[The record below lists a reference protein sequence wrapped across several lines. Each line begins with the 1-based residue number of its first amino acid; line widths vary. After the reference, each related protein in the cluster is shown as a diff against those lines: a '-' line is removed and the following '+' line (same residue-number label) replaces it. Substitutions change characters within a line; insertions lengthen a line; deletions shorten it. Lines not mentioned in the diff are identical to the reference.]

1 MAAPMQDNNADLN
14 NNGIPD
20 KFEYTEQVDLQN
32 FQHQGNAFDDAY
44 TSEEQIA
51 KNIPDYKSYQWFR
64 EPNEGYFYSYGQKLE
79 NKIESGAITPEM
91 LPEGSDIQKEA
102 EQLYDNNP
110 HNDEVNNEAIQNWFS
125 VKDREAEGIKMPSGE
140 DNNFAYDYDDEEAIK
155 QYIPNYKDYKWYQ
168 QPTTGKFYSL
178 GEKLENAIETNN
190 AEDVENIIE
199 SNPEALQEVVDAD
212 NGISQNDVEPLA
224 KEVNQLSDNNHYN
237 NEINNEAV
245 NDTIKEINN
254 DSFFDNFLEEQ
265 KSKIDEK
272 PKVDNS
278 LIEEQRAAL
287 EFEENKK
294 HAYDDDHNIVDFYDL
309 VSEITSNGTPWE
321 DSKVDS
327 IYKYYNKRM
336 SKFGPGKQRKELY
349 DKMIRSM
356 MNEIQKHPEEYAEA
370 IDNFEGSIGLSAY
383 LGKAINYDT
392 DSNWHTRQNLV
403 DENELFDFSHNLFDM
418 EKLKREGFT
427 TNEAFEISNDPL
439 AYIAT
444 NNKGSEKLRAI
455 WDEEAAKAGMPSYSD
470 LVKEFSNQKDDAATF
485 RNFAKGQ
492 ISRDELINGLKEKG
506 NYKAALVATK
516 LSDKDLQNDNLVKY
530 VMRSFRSRKSDEQNE
545 KLIDNAVKEYKK
557 GRTKELFDELGI
569 DEKEYKEFVKEKE
582 RIGFELGDSYTKD
595 FEMVDNPNDLPA
607 ISSGNQLANIENN
620 NSKDVIEVDYT
631 VISDVADNADKEEL
645 EEIKKEK
652 DPKKKMHKLHNIS
665 KKFQDEPSFSKKQP
679 TEKTSS
685 RSNNSFAKGSSGG
698 GITPGS
704 VKAAPSTSSRS
715 NNSFAKGSS
724 GGGITPGSVK
734 AAPKIGDT
742 ILKSPIISGSAK
754 FPNVDTDRVNKF
766 EGKSSS
772 NAQKAVNEA
781 GADIKQSNSKK
792 DIKTGKV
799 ALPSGDSNG
808 SSGGSG
814 KLSLKDDINVS
825 SIKERIILLSK
836 SWESDEEGNRT
847 SKNKYLPFKFIV
859 KDDFVGVSQVGSG
872 IKRQSIES
880 FIKKNPGAIKML
892 QKMLF

>member
-1 MAAPMQDNNADLN
+1 MNDILNSSDLN

-20 KFEYTEQVDLQN
+20 WAES
-32 FQHQGNAFDDAY
+32 FDR
-44 TSEEQIA
+44 
-51 KNIPDYKSYQWFR
+51 KSANR
-64 EPNEGYFYSYGQKLE
+64 P
-79 NKIESGAITPEM
+79 
-91 LPEGSDIQKEA
+91 LPE
-102 EQLYDNNP
+102 
-110 HNDEVNNEAIQNWFS
+110 
-125 VKDREAEGIKMPSGE
+125 GE
-140 DNNFAYDYDDEEAIK
+140 DNNFAYEYESEDAIK
-155 QYIPNYKDYKWYQ
+155 QYIPNFREYKWYQ
-168 QPTTGKFYSL
+168 QPDTKMFYSY

-212 NGISQNDVEPLA
+212 NGISQSDVEPLA
-224 KEVNQLSDNNHYN
+224 KEVEQIYDNNQHN
-237 NEINNEAV
+237 DEINNEAV
-245 NDTIKEINN
+245 NDTIKDVNN

-287 EFEENKK
+287 ELEENQKN
-294 HAYDDDHNIVDFYDL
+294 AIDDGNNIVDFYDL
-309 VSEITSNGTPWE
+309 VSEITLNDLPITWK
-321 DSKVDS
+321 DTKVDS
-327 IYKYYNKRM
+327 LYKYYNRRM
-336 SKFGPGKQRKELY
+336 SKLGEGEQKRELY

-356 MNEIQKHPEEYAEA
+356 MNEIQKHPEEYAEE
-370 IDNFEGSIGLSAY
+370 IDNFEGSIGLSGY
-383 LGKAINYDT
+383 LGEAINYNT
-392 DSNWHTRQNLV
+392 ESNWHKRQDLV
-403 DENELFDFSHNLFDM
+403 DENQLFDFSHNLFDV

-427 TNEAFEISNDPL
+427 ANQAFEISNDPL

-516 LSDKDLQNDNLVKY
+516 LSDKDLQNSNLIKY
-530 VMRSFRSRKSDEQNE
+530 VMGNFRSRKSDEQNE
-545 KLIDNAVKEYKK
+545 KLIDDAVKEYKK

-607 ISSGNQLANIENN
+607 LSSGNQLANIDED
-620 NSKDVIEVDYT
+620 SKDLIEVDYT
-631 VISDVADNADKEEL
+631 ILSDVADNADKEEL

-665 KKFQDEPSFSKKQP
+665 KKLNIDEPSFSKKQP
-679 TEKTSS
+679 VEKASS
-685 RSNNSFAKGSSGG
+685 NS
-698 GITPGS
+698 
-704 VKAAPSTSSRS
+704 STSSRS
-715 NNSFAKGSS
+715 NNSFAKGGS
-724 GGGITPGSVK
+724 GGSITPGSVK
-734 AAPKIGDT
+734 AAPKIGET
-742 ILKSPIISGSAK
+742 ILKSPIIGSAK
-754 FPNVDTDRVNKF
+754 FSPNVDTDRVNKF

-772 NAQKAVNEA
+772 NAQKDGNEVDA
-781 GADIKQSNSKK
+781 GIKQSNSKK
-792 DIKTGKV
+792 DIKAGKV

-859 KDDFVGVSQVGSG
+859 KDDFVGVSQIGSG

-880 FIKKNPGAIKML
+880 FIKKNPSAVKML

>member
-1 MAAPMQDNNADLN
+1 MDELMQENNNTDLN

-20 KFEYTEQVDLQN
+20 KFEYQDAVDLSN
-32 FQHQGNAFDDAY
+32 FQPQGNAFDDAY

-51 KNIPDYKSYQWFR
+51 KSIPDYKSYQWFR

-79 NKIESGAITPEM
+79 NKIESGSITPEM
-91 LPEGSDIQKEA
+91 LPEGSEIQKEA

-110 HNDEVNNEAIQNWFS
+110 NNDEV
-125 VKDREAEGIKMPSGE
+125 R
-140 DNNFAYDYDDEEAIK
+140 
-155 QYIPNYKDYKWYQ
+155 
-168 QPTTGKFYSL
+168 
-178 GEKLENAIETNN
+178 
-190 AEDVENIIE
+190 
-199 SNPEALQEVVDAD
+199 
-212 NGISQNDVEPLA
+212 
-224 KEVNQLSDNNHYN
+224 
-237 NEINNEAV
+237 NEAV

-287 EFEENKK
+287 ELEENQKN
-294 HAYDDDHNIVDFYDL
+294 AIDDGNNIVDFYDL
-309 VSEITSNGTPWE
+309 VSEITLNDLPITWK
-321 DSKVDS
+321 DTKVDS
-327 IYKYYNKRM
+327 LYKYYNKRM
-336 SKFGPGKQRKELY
+336 SKLGEGEQKRELY
-349 DKMIRSM
+349 DKMVRSI
-356 MNEIQKHPEEYAEA
+356 MNEIQKHPEEYAEE
-370 IDNFEGSIGLSAY
+370 IDNFEGSIGLSGY
-383 LGKAINYDT
+383 LGKAINYNT
-392 DSNWHTRQNLV
+392 DSNWHTRQDLV
-403 DENELFDFSHNLFDM
+403 DENELFDFSHNLFDI

-427 TNEAFEISNDPL
+427 SNQAFEISNDPL

-470 LVKEFSNQKDDAATF
+470 LVKEFSNQKDDSATF

-545 KLIDNAVKEYKK
+545 KLIDDAIKEYKK

-595 FEMVDNPNDLPA
+595 FELVDNPNDLPA
-607 ISSGNQLANIENN
+607 ISSGNQLANIDEDG
-620 NSKDVIEVDYT
+620 KDIIEVDYT

-665 KKFQDEPSFSKKQP
+665 KKFEDEPSFSKKQP

-685 RSNNSFAKGSSGG
+685 APSTSSRSDNSFAKGSSG
-698 GITPGS
+698 
-704 VKAAPSTSSRS
+704 R
-715 NNSFAKGSS
+715 
-724 GGGITPGSVK
+724 GITPGSVK

-742 ILKSPIISGSAK
+742 ILKSPIIGGSAK
-754 FPNVDTDRVNKF
+754 FSANVDTDRVNKF

-772 NAQKAVNEA
+772 NTQKDGNEA
-781 GADIKQSNSKK
+781 GADIKQSNYKK
-792 DIKTGKV
+792 DIKAGKV

>member
-1 MAAPMQDNNADLN
+1 MEELMQDSNVDLN
-14 NNGIPD
+14 NNGVPD
-20 KFEYTEQVDLQN
+20 KFEYQDAADVSG
-32 FQHQGNAFDDAY
+32 FQPQGNAFDDAY

-51 KNIPDYKSYQWFR
+51 KRIPDYKSYQWFR

-91 LPEGSDIQKEA
+91 LPEGSGIQKEA

-110 HNDEVNNEAIQNWFS
+110 NNDEVSNEAIQNWFS

-178 GEKLENAIETNN
+178 GEKLENAIESNN
-190 AEDVENIIE
+190 AGDVENIIE

-212 NGISQNDVEPLA
+212 NGISQSDVEPLV
-224 KEVNQLSDNNHYN
+224 KEVDQLSDSNPYN
-237 NEINNEAV
+237 NEINNEVV

-265 KSKIDEK
+265 KAKIDEK

-278 LIEEQRAAL
+278 LIEEQRASL
-287 EFEENKK
+287 ELEENQKN
-294 HAYDDDHNIVDFYDL
+294 AIDDGNNIVDFYDL
-309 VSEITSNGTPWE
+309 VSEITLNDLPITWK
-321 DSKVDS
+321 DTKVDS
-327 IYKYYNKRM
+327 LYKYYNKRM
-336 SKFGPGKQRKELY
+336 SKLGEGEQKRELY

-356 MNEIQKHPEEYAEA
+356 MNEIQKHPEEYAEE
-370 IDNFEGSIGLSAY
+370 IDNFEGSIGLSTY

-403 DENELFDFSHNLFDM
+403 DENELFDFSHNLFDI

-427 TNEAFEISNDPL
+427 ANQAFEISNDPL

-506 NYKAALVATK
+506 NYKAALVASK
-516 LSDKDLQNDNLVKY
+516 LSDKDLQNSNLIKY
-530 VMRSFRSRKSDEQNE
+530 VMGNFRSRKSDEQNE
-545 KLIDNAVKEYKK
+545 KLIDDAVKEYKK

-595 FEMVDNPNDLPA
+595 FEMVDNPNYLPA
-607 ISSGNQLANIENN
+607 ISSGNQLANIDEEN
-620 NSKDVIEVDYT
+620 KDIIEVEYT
-631 VISDVADNADKEEL
+631 IEDAITDVADNADKEEL

-652 DPKKKMHKLHNIS
+652 DHKKKMHKLHNIS
-665 KKFQDEPSFSKKQP
+665 KKFNFDEPSFSKKQP

-685 RSNNSFAKGSSGG
+685 
-698 GITPGS
+698 
-704 VKAAPSTSSRS
+704 APSTSSRS
-715 NNSFAKGSS
+715 NNSFAKGGS
-724 GGGITPGSVK
+724 GGSITPGSVK

-742 ILKSPIISGSAK
+742 ILKSPIIGGSIK
-754 FPNVDTDRVNKF
+754 LPNVDTDRINKF

-772 NAQKAVNEA
+772 NTQKDGNEV

-792 DIKTGKV
+792 DIKAGK
-799 ALPSGDSNG
+799 ATLPSGDSNG
-808 SSGGSG
+808 RSGGSG
-814 KLSLKDDINVS
+814 KLSLKDDINIS
-825 SIKERIILLSK
+825 SIKERILLLSK

-880 FIKKNPGAIKML
+880 FIKKNPGAVKML

>member
-1 MAAPMQDNNADLN
+1 MEELMQENNNIDLN
-14 NNGIPD
+14 NNGVPD
-20 KFEYTEQVDLQN
+20 KFGYQDAVDLSN
-32 FQHQGNAFDDAY
+32 FQPQGNAFDNAY

-79 NKIESGAITPEM
+79 NKIESGEITPEM
-91 LPEGSDIQKEA
+91 LPEGSEIQKEA

-110 HNDEVNNEAIQNWFS
+110 NNDEVNNEAIQNWFS

-190 AEDVENIIE
+190 AGDVENIIE

-212 NGISQNDVEPLA
+212 NGISQSDVEPLA
-224 KEVNQLSDNNHYN
+224 KEVEQIYDNNPYN
-237 NEINNEAV
+237 NEINNEVV
-245 NDTIKEINN
+245 NDTIKDINN
-254 DSFFDNFLEEQ
+254 DTFFDNFLEEQ
-265 KSKIDEK
+265 KAKIDEK

-287 EFEENKK
+287 DLEENQKN
-294 HAYDDDHNIVDFYDL
+294 AIDDGNNIVDFYDL
-309 VSEITSNGTPWE
+309 VSEITLNDLPITWK
-321 DSKVDS
+321 DTKVDNL
-327 IYKYYNKRM
+327 YKYYNRRM
-336 SKFGPGKQRKELY
+336 SKLGVGEQKRELY

-356 MNEIQKHPEEYAEA
+356 MNEIQKHPEEYAEE
-370 IDNFEGSIGLSAY
+370 IDNFEGSIGLSGY

-392 DSNWHTRQNLV
+392 DSNWHKRQDLV
-403 DENELFDFSHNLFDM
+403 DENQLFDFSHNLFDI

-427 TNEAFEISNDPL
+427 ANQAFEISNDPL

-444 NNKGSEKLRAI
+444 NNKGGEKLRAI

-506 NYKAALVATK
+506 NYKAALVASK
-516 LSDKDLQNDNLVKY
+516 LSDKDLQNSNLIKY
-530 VMRSFRSRKSDEQNE
+530 VMGNFRSRKSDEQNE
-545 KLIDNAVKEYKK
+545 KLIDDAVKEYKK

-607 ISSGNQLANIENN
+607 LSSGNQLANIDED
-620 NSKDVIEVDYT
+620 SKDLIEVDYT
-631 VISDVADNADKEEL
+631 ILSDVADNADKEEL

-665 KKFQDEPSFSKKQP
+665 KKLNIDEPTFSKKQP
-679 TEKTSS
+679 VEKESSTS
-685 RSNNSFAKGSSGG
+685 
-698 GITPGS
+698 
-704 VKAAPSTSSRS
+704 STSSRS

-724 GGGITPGSVK
+724 GGSITPGSVK

-742 ILKSPIISGSAK
+742 ILKSPIIGSAK
-754 FPNVDTDRVNKF
+754 FSPNVDTDKVNKF

-772 NAQKAVNEA
+772 NTQKDGNEVDA
-781 GADIKQSNSKK
+781 GIKQSNTKK
-792 DIKTGKV
+792 DIKAGK
-799 ALPSGDSNG
+799 ATLPSGDSNG
-808 SSGGSG
+808 TSGGSG

-859 KDDFVGVSQVGSG
+859 KDDFVGVSQIGSG
-872 IKRQSIES
+872 VKRQSIES

>member
-1 MAAPMQDNNADLN
+1 MENENFTNNEDLN

-20 KFEYTEQVDLQN
+20 WAES
-32 FQHQGNAFDDAY
+32 FDR
-44 TSEEQIA
+44 
-51 KNIPDYKSYQWFR
+51 KSANR
-64 EPNEGYFYSYGQKLE
+64 P
-79 NKIESGAITPEM
+79 
-91 LPEGSDIQKEA
+91 LPE
-102 EQLYDNNP
+102 
-110 HNDEVNNEAIQNWFS
+110 
-125 VKDREAEGIKMPSGE
+125 GE
-140 DNNFAYDYDDEEAIK
+140 DNNFAYEYESEDAIK
-155 QYIPNYKDYKWYQ
+155 QYIPNFREYKWYQ
-168 QPTTGKFYSL
+168 QPDTKMFYSY

-190 AEDVENIIE
+190 AEDVENIVE

-212 NGISQNDVEPLA
+212 NGISQSDVEPLA
-224 KEVNQLSDNNHYN
+224 KEAEQLYDNNPYN
-237 NEINNEAV
+237 NEINNEDV

-287 EFEENKK
+287 ELEENQKN
-294 HAYDDDHNIVDFYDL
+294 AIDDGNNIVDFYDL
-309 VSEITSNGTPWE
+309 VSEITLNDLPITWK
-321 DSKVDS
+321 DTKVDS
-327 IYKYYNKRM
+327 LYKYYNKRM
-336 SKFGPGKQRKELY
+336 SKLGEGEQKRELY

-356 MNEIQKHPEEYAEA
+356 MNEIQKHPEEYAEE
-370 IDNFEGSIGLSAY
+370 IDNFEGSIGLSTY

-403 DENELFDFSHNLFDM
+403 DENELFDFSHNLFDI

-427 TNEAFEISNDPL
+427 ANQAFEISNDPL

-506 NYKAALVATK
+506 NYKAALVASK
-516 LSDKDLQNDNLVKY
+516 LSDKDLQNSNLIKY
-530 VMRSFRSRKSDEQNE
+530 VMGNFRSRKSDEQNE
-545 KLIDNAVKEYKK
+545 KLIDDAVKEYKK

-569 DEKEYKEFVKEKE
+569 DENEYKEFVKEKE

-665 KKFQDEPSFSKKQP
+665 KKFEDEPSFSKKQP

-685 RSNNSFAKGSSGG
+685 
-698 GITPGS
+698 
-704 VKAAPSTSSRS
+704 APSTSSRS

-754 FPNVDTDRVNKF
+754 FSANVDTDRVNKF

-772 NAQKAVNEA
+772 NTQKAVNEV

-792 DIKTGKV
+792 DIKAGKV

>member
-1 MAAPMQDNNADLN
+1 MEELMQDNNADLN
-14 NNGIPD
+14 NNGVPD
-20 KFEYTEQVDLQN
+20 KFEYKDAVDLSN
-32 FQHQGNAFDDAY
+32 FQPQGNAFDDAY

-51 KNIPDYKSYQWFR
+51 KSIPDYKSYQWFR

-110 HNDEVNNEAIQNWFS
+110 YNDEVNNEAIQNWFS

-178 GEKLENAIETNN
+178 GEKLENAIESNN
-190 AEDVENIIE
+190 AEDVENIVE
-199 SNPEALQEVVDAD
+199 SNPEALQEVVDAN
-212 NGISQNDVEPLA
+212 NGISQSDVEPLA
-224 KEVNQLSDNNHYN
+224 KEAEQLYDNNPYN
-237 NEINNEAV
+237 DEINNEVV
-245 NDTIKEINN
+245 NDTIEDVNN

-265 KSKIDEK
+265 KAKIDEK

-278 LIEEQRAAL
+278 LIEELRADL
-287 EFEENKK
+287 EFEDSQKNAIE
-294 HAYDDDHNIVDFYDL
+294 DDEKIFDFYDL
-309 VSEITSNGTPWE
+309 VAEITTNDLPMTWVGT
-321 DSKVDS
+321 KVDS
-327 IYKYYNKRM
+327 LYKYYNKRM
-336 SKFGPGKQRKELY
+336 SKFGPGKPRSELY
-349 DKMIRSM
+349 DKMVRSM
-356 MNEIQKHPEEYAEA
+356 MKEIQKHPDIYAEGL
-370 IDNFEGSIGLSAY
+370 DEFENSFRLSKY
-383 LGKAINYDT
+383 LGKPINYGT
-392 DSNWHTRQNLV
+392 ESNWHTRQNLV
-403 DENELFDFSHNLFDM
+403 DENKLFDFSHNLFDI

-427 TNEAFEISNDPL
+427 ANQVFEISNDPL

-506 NYKAALVATK
+506 NYKAALVASK
-516 LSDKDLQNDNLVKY
+516 LSDKDLQNSNLIKY
-530 VMRSFRSRKSDEQNE
+530 VMGNFRSRKSDEQNE
-545 KLIDNAVKEYKK
+545 KLIDDAVKEYKK

-607 ISSGNQLANIENN
+607 ISSGNQLANIDNN
-620 NSKDVIEVDYT
+620 NKDVIEVDYT

-685 RSNNSFAKGSSGG
+685 
-698 GITPGS
+698 
-704 VKAAPSTSSRS
+704 APSTSSRS

-754 FPNVDTDRVNKF
+754 LPNVDTDRVNKF

-772 NAQKAVNEA
+772 NAQKDGNEVD
-781 GADIKQSNSKK
+781 ADIKQNNAKK

-814 KLSLKDDINVS
+814 KLSLKDDINVY
-825 SIKERIILLSK
+825 SIKERILLLSK
-836 SWESDEEGNRT
+836 SWEYDEEGNRS

-880 FIKKNPGAIKML
+880 FIKKNPGAVKML

>member
-1 MAAPMQDNNADLN
+1 MDELMQENNADLN

-20 KFEYTEQVDLQN
+20 KFEYQDAVDLSN
-32 FQHQGNAFDDAY
+32 FQPQGNAFDDAY

-51 KNIPDYKSYQWFR
+51 KRIPDYKSYQWFR

-110 HNDEVNNEAIQNWFS
+110 YNNEVNNEAIQNWFS

-178 GEKLENAIETNN
+178 GEKLENEIESNN
-190 AEDVENIIE
+190 SEDVENIIE

-224 KEVNQLSDNNHYN
+224 KEVDQLSDNNPYN
-237 NEINNEAV
+237 NEINNEVV

-265 KSKIDEK
+265 KAKIDEK

-287 EFEENKK
+287 ELEENQKN
-294 HAYDDDHNIVDFYDL
+294 AIDDGNNIVDFYDL
-309 VSEITSNGTPWE
+309 VSEITLNDLPITWK
-321 DSKVDS
+321 DTKVDS
-327 IYKYYNKRM
+327 LYKYYNKRM
-336 SKFGPGKQRKELY
+336 SKLGEGEQKRELY
-349 DKMIRSM
+349 DKMVRSM
-356 MNEIQKHPEEYAEA
+356 MNEIQKHPEEYAEE
-370 IDNFEGSIGLSAY
+370 INNFEGSIGLSTY

-392 DSNWHTRQNLV
+392 DSNWHTRQDLV
-403 DENELFDFSHNLFDM
+403 DENELFDFSHNLFDI
-418 EKLKREGFT
+418 EKLKREGFSASQ
-427 TNEAFEISNDPL
+427 AFEISNDPL

-470 LVKEFSNQKDDAATF
+470 LVKEFSNQKDDSATF

-506 NYKAALVATK
+506 NYKAALVASK
-516 LSDKDLQNDNLVKY
+516 LSDKDLQNSNLIKY
-530 VMRSFRSRKSDEQNE
+530 VMGNFRSRKSDEQNE
-545 KLIDNAVKEYKK
+545 KLIDDAVKEYKK

-595 FEMVDNPNDLPA
+595 FELVDNPNNLPA

-665 KKFQDEPSFSKKQP
+665 KKFHFDEPSFDKKQP
-679 TEKTSS
+679 TEKTS
-685 RSNNSFAKGSSGG
+685 
-698 GITPGS
+698 
-704 VKAAPSTSSRS
+704 APSTSSRS
-715 NNSFAKGSS
+715 NNSFAKGGS
-724 GGGITPGSVK
+724 GGSITPGSVK

-742 ILKSPIISGSAK
+742 ILKSPIIGGSAK
-754 FPNVDTDRVNKF
+754 FNSNVDTDRVNKF

-772 NAQKAVNEA
+772 NTQKSDNEVD
-781 GADIKQSNSKK
+781 ADIKQSNSKK
-792 DIKTGKV
+792 DIKAGKV

-825 SIKERIILLSK
+825 SIKERILLLSK

-880 FIKKNPGAIKML
+880 FIKKNPGAVKML
-892 QKMLF
+892 QKILF

>member
-1 MAAPMQDNNADLN
+1 MDELMQENNNTDLN

-20 KFEYTEQVDLQN
+20 KFEYQDAVDLSN
-32 FQHQGNAFDDAY
+32 FQPQGNAFDDAY

-51 KNIPDYKSYQWFR
+51 KSIPDYKSYQWFR

-79 NKIESGAITPEM
+79 NMIESGSITPEM
-91 LPEGSDIQKEA
+91 LPEGSEIQKEA

-110 HNDEVNNEAIQNWFS
+110 NNDEV
-125 VKDREAEGIKMPSGE
+125 R
-140 DNNFAYDYDDEEAIK
+140 
-155 QYIPNYKDYKWYQ
+155 
-168 QPTTGKFYSL
+168 
-178 GEKLENAIETNN
+178 
-190 AEDVENIIE
+190 
-199 SNPEALQEVVDAD
+199 
-212 NGISQNDVEPLA
+212 
-224 KEVNQLSDNNHYN
+224 
-237 NEINNEAV
+237 NEAV

-287 EFEENKK
+287 ELEENQKN
-294 HAYDDDHNIVDFYDL
+294 AIDDGNNIVDFYDL
-309 VSEITSNGTPWE
+309 VSEITLNDLPITWK
-321 DSKVDS
+321 DTKVDS
-327 IYKYYNKRM
+327 LYKYYNKRM
-336 SKFGPGKQRKELY
+336 SKLGEGEQKRELY
-349 DKMIRSM
+349 DKMVRSI
-356 MNEIQKHPEEYAEA
+356 MNEIQKHPEEYAEE
-370 IDNFEGSIGLSAY
+370 IDNFEGSIGLSGY
-383 LGKAINYDT
+383 LGKAINYNT
-392 DSNWHTRQNLV
+392 DSNWHTRQDLV
-403 DENELFDFSHNLFDM
+403 DENELFDFSHNLFDI

-427 TNEAFEISNDPL
+427 SNQAFEISNDPL

-470 LVKEFSNQKDDAATF
+470 LVKEFSNQKDDSATF

-506 NYKAALVATK
+506 NYKAALVASK

-545 KLIDNAVKEYKK
+545 KLIDDAIKEYKK

-595 FEMVDNPNDLPA
+595 FELVDNPNDLPA
-607 ISSGNQLANIENN
+607 ISSGNQLANIDEDG
-620 NSKDVIEVDYT
+620 KDIIEVDYT

-665 KKFQDEPSFSKKQP
+665 KKFEDEPSFSKKQP

-685 RSNNSFAKGSSGG
+685 APSTSSRSDNSFAKGSSG
-698 GITPGS
+698 
-704 VKAAPSTSSRS
+704 R
-715 NNSFAKGSS
+715 
-724 GGGITPGSVK
+724 GITPGSVK

-742 ILKSPIISGSAK
+742 ILKSPIIGGSAK
-754 FPNVDTDRVNKF
+754 FSANVDTDRVNKF

-772 NAQKAVNEA
+772 NTQKDGNEA
-781 GADIKQSNSKK
+781 GADIKQSNYKK
-792 DIKTGKV
+792 DIKAGKV

>member
-1 MAAPMQDNNADLN
+1 MEELMQDNNADLN
-14 NNGIPD
+14 NNGVPD
-20 KFEYTEQVDLQN
+20 KFEYQDAADISG
-32 FQHQGNAFDDAY
+32 FQPQGNAFDDAY

-51 KNIPDYKSYQWFR
+51 KIIPDYKSYQWFR
-64 EPNEGYFYSYGQKLE
+64 DPNEGYFYSYGQKLE

-91 LPEGSDIQKEA
+91 LPEGSEIQKEA

-110 HNDEVNNEAIQNWFS
+110 
-125 VKDREAEGIKMPSGE
+125 
-140 DNNFAYDYDDEEAIK
+140 
-155 QYIPNYKDYKWYQ
+155 
-168 QPTTGKFYSL
+168 
-178 GEKLENAIETNN
+178 
-190 AEDVENIIE
+190 
-199 SNPEALQEVVDAD
+199 
-212 NGISQNDVEPLA
+212 
-224 KEVNQLSDNNHYN
+224 YN
-237 NEINNEAV
+237 NEINNEAI

-265 KSKIDEK
+265 KAKIDEK

-287 EFEENKK
+287 EFEENQKN
-294 HAYDDDHNIVDFYDL
+294 AIDDGNNIVDFYDL
-309 VSEITSNGTPWE
+309 VSEITLNDLPITWK
-321 DSKVDS
+321 DTKVDS
-327 IYKYYNKRM
+327 LYKYYNKRM
-336 SKFGPGKQRKELY
+336 SKFGEGEQKRELY
-349 DKMIRSM
+349 DKMIRSI
-356 MNEIQKHPEEYAEA
+356 MNEIQKHPEEYAEE
-370 IDNFEGSIGLSAY
+370 IDNFEGSIGLSTY
-383 LGKAINYDT
+383 LGKSINYDT

-403 DENELFDFSHNLFDM
+403 DENELFDFSHNLFDI

-427 TNEAFEISNDPL
+427 ANQAFEISNDPL

-455 WDEEAAKAGMPSYSD
+455 WDEEATKAGMPSYSD

-506 NYKAALVATK
+506 NYKAALVASK
-516 LSDKDLQNDNLVKY
+516 LSDKDLQNSNLIKY
-530 VMRSFRSRKSDEQNE
+530 VMGDFRSRKSDEQNE
-545 KLIDNAVKEYKK
+545 KLIDDAVKEYKK

-607 ISSGNQLANIENN
+607 ISSGNQLANIDEEN
-620 NSKDVIEVDYT
+620 KDIIEVEYT
-631 VISDVADNADKEEL
+631 IEDAITDVADNADKKEL

-652 DPKKKMHKLHNIS
+652 DHKKKMHKLHNIS
-665 KKFQDEPSFSKKQP
+665 KKFNFDEPSFSKKQP

-685 RSNNSFAKGSSGG
+685 
-698 GITPGS
+698 
-704 VKAAPSTSSRS
+704 APSTSSRS
-715 NNSFAKGSS
+715 NNSFSKGSS
-724 GGGITPGSVK
+724 GGSITTGSVK

-754 FPNVDTDRVNKF
+754 FSSNVDSDRINKF

-772 NAQKAVNEA
+772 NTQKDGNEVDA
-781 GADIKQSNSKK
+781 GIKQNNAKK
-792 DIKTGKV
+792 DIKAGK
-799 ALPSGDSNG
+799 ATLPLGDSNVR
-808 SSGGSG
+808 SSGSG
-814 KLSLKDDINVS
+814 KLSIKDDINIS
-825 SIKERIILLSK
+825 SIKERILLLSK

-859 KDDFVGVSQVGSG
+859 KDDFVYVSQVGSG
-872 IKRQSIES
+872 IKKQSIES

>member
-1 MAAPMQDNNADLN
+1 MEELMQENNNTDLN

-20 KFEYTEQVDLQN
+20 KFEYQDAADVSG
-32 FQHQGNAFDDAY
+32 FQPQGNAFDDAY

-51 KNIPDYKSYQWFR
+51 KRIPDYKSYQWFR

-110 HNDEVNNEAIQNWFS
+110 NNDEVSNEAIQNWFS
-125 VKDREAEGIKMPSGE
+125 VKDREAEGLKMPSGE

-178 GEKLENAIETNN
+178 GEKLEDAIETNN

-212 NGISQNDVEPLA
+212 NGISQSDVEPLA
-224 KEVNQLSDNNHYN
+224 KEVDQLYDNNPYN
-237 NEINNEAV
+237 NEINNEVV

-265 KSKIDEK
+265 KAKIDKK
-272 PKVDNS
+272 PKVDKGY
-278 LIEEQRAAL
+278 IEEQREAL
-287 EFEENKK
+287 EFEENQKNAATYNANADSNDK
-294 HAYDDDHNIVDFYDL
+294 CIEFSDL
-309 VSEITSNGTPWE
+309 VAELTLNDIPLTWK

-327 IYKYYNKRM
+327 LYKYYNKRM
-336 SKFGPGKQRKELY
+336 SKFGPGKPRKELY
-349 DKMIRSM
+349 NKMIRSM
-356 MNEIQKHPEEYAEA
+356 MKEIQKHPDEYVEGL
-370 IDNFEGSIGLSAY
+370 DEFEGSLDLSAY

-392 DSNWHTRQNLV
+392 GSYWHTRQNLV
-403 DENELFDFSHNLFDM
+403 DENKLFDFSHNLFDI

-427 TNEAFEISNDPL
+427 ANQAFEISNDPL

-455 WDEEAAKAGMPSYSD
+455 WDEEAAKEGMPSYSD

-506 NYKAALVATK
+506 NYKAALVASK
-516 LSDKDLQNDNLVKY
+516 LSDKDLQNSNLIKY
-530 VMRSFRSRKSDEQNE
+530 VMGNFRSRKSDEQNE
-545 KLIDNAVKEYKK
+545 KLIDDAVKEYKK

-607 ISSGNQLANIENN
+607 ISSGNQLANIDEEN
-620 NSKDVIEVDYT
+620 KDIIEVEYT
-631 VISDVADNADKEEL
+631 IEDAITDVADNADKEEL

-652 DPKKKMHKLHNIS
+652 DRKKKMHKLHNIS
-665 KKFQDEPSFSKKQP
+665 KKFNFDEPSFSKKQP
-679 TEKTSS
+679 TEKSS
-685 RSNNSFAKGSSGG
+685 S
-698 GITPGS
+698 
-704 VKAAPSTSSRS
+704 APSTSSRS
-715 NNSFAKGSS
+715 NNSFAKGGS
-724 GGGITPGSVK
+724 GGSITPGSIK

-742 ILKSPIISGSAK
+742 ILKSPIIGGSAK
-754 FPNVDTDRVNKF
+754 FSANVDTDRVNKF

-772 NAQKAVNEA
+772 NTQKDGNEVGA
-781 GADIKQSNSKK
+781 GIKQNNAKK

-825 SIKERIILLSK
+825 SIKERILLLSK
-836 SWESDEEGNRT
+836 SWEFDEEGNRS

-872 IKRQSIES
+872 IRRQSIES
-880 FIKKNPGAIKML
+880 FLKKNPGAVKML

>member
-1 MAAPMQDNNADLN
+1 MENENGMNNTDLN

-20 KFEYTEQVDLQN
+20 QFEYQDSSDLVD
-32 FQHQGNAFDDAY
+32 FQPQGNAFDDAY

-91 LPEGSDIQKEA
+91 LPEGSEIQKEA

-110 HNDEVNNEAIQNWFS
+110 YNDEVNNEAIQNWFS

-190 AEDVENIIE
+190 AGDVENIIE

-212 NGISQNDVEPLA
+212 NGISQSDVEPLE
-224 KEVNQLSDNNHYN
+224 KEVNQLYDNNHYN

-272 PKVDNS
+272 PKVDES

-287 EFEENKK
+287 ELEENKK
-294 HAYDDDHNIVDFYDL
+294 NAIDDGNNIVDFYDL
-309 VSEITSNGTPWE
+309 VSEITLNDLPITWK
-321 DSKVDS
+321 DTKVDS
-327 IYKYYNKRM
+327 LYKYYNKRM
-336 SKFGPGKQRKELY
+336 SKLGEGEQKRELY

-356 MNEIQKHPEEYAEA
+356 MNEIQKHPEEYAEE
-370 IDNFEGSIGLSAY
+370 IDNFEGSIGLSTY

-403 DENELFDFSHNLFDM
+403 DENELFDFSHNLFDV

-427 TNEAFEISNDPL
+427 ANQAFEISNDPL

-506 NYKAALVATK
+506 NYKAALVASK
-516 LSDKDLQNDNLVKY
+516 LSDKDLQNSNLIKY
-530 VMRSFRSRKSDEQNE
+530 VMGNFRSRKSDEQNE
-545 KLIDNAVKEYKK
+545 KLIDDAVKEYKK

-595 FEMVDNPNDLPA
+595 FEMVDSPNDLPA
-607 ISSGNQLANIENN
+607 LSSGNQLANINED
-620 NSKDVIEVDYT
+620 SKDLIEVDYT
-631 VISDVADNADKEEL
+631 ILSDVADNADKEEL

-665 KKFQDEPSFSKKQP
+665 KKLNIDEPTFSKKQP
-679 TEKTSS
+679 VEKESSTS
-685 RSNNSFAKGSSGG
+685 
-698 GITPGS
+698 
-704 VKAAPSTSSRS
+704 STSSRS
-715 NNSFAKGSS
+715 NNSFAKGGS
-724 GGGITPGSVK
+724 GGSITPGSVK
-734 AAPKIGDT
+734 AAPKIGET
-742 ILKSPIISGSAK
+742 ILKSPIIGGSAK
-754 FPNVDTDRVNKF
+754 FSANVDTDRVNKF

-772 NAQKAVNEA
+772 NTQKDGNEA
-781 GADIKQSNSKK
+781 GADIKQSNAKK

-859 KDDFVGVSQVGSG
+859 KDDFVGVSQIGSG

-880 FIKKNPGAIKML
+880 FIKKNPSAVKML

>member
-1 MAAPMQDNNADLN
+1 MAAPMQDNNIDLN
-14 NNGIPD
+14 NNGVPD
-20 KFEYTEQVDLQN
+20 KFEYKDAADVSGLQP
-32 FQHQGNAFDDAY
+32 QGNAFDNAY

-51 KNIPDYKSYQWFR
+51 KYIPDYKSYQWFR

-110 HNDEVNNEAIQNWFS
+110 
-125 VKDREAEGIKMPSGE
+125 
-140 DNNFAYDYDDEEAIK
+140 
-155 QYIPNYKDYKWYQ
+155 
-168 QPTTGKFYSL
+168 
-178 GEKLENAIETNN
+178 
-190 AEDVENIIE
+190 
-199 SNPEALQEVVDAD
+199 
-212 NGISQNDVEPLA
+212 
-224 KEVNQLSDNNHYN
+224 YN

-265 KSKIDEK
+265 KAKIDEK

-287 EFEENKK
+287 ELEENQKN
-294 HAYDDDHNIVDFYDL
+294 AIDDGNNIVDFYDL
-309 VSEITSNGTPWE
+309 VSEITLNDLPITWK
-321 DSKVDS
+321 DTKVDS
-327 IYKYYNKRM
+327 LYKYYNKRM
-336 SKFGPGKQRKELY
+336 SKLGEGEQKRELY

-356 MNEIQKHPEEYAEA
+356 MNEIQKHPEEYAEE
-370 IDNFEGSIGLSAY
+370 IDNFEGSIGLSTY

-403 DENELFDFSHNLFDM
+403 DENELFDFSHNLFDI

-427 TNEAFEISNDPL
+427 ANQAFEISNDPL

-506 NYKAALVATK
+506 NYKAALVASK
-516 LSDKDLQNDNLVKY
+516 LSDKDLQNSNLIKY
-530 VMRSFRSRKSDEQNE
+530 VMGNFRSRKSDEQNE
-545 KLIDNAVKEYKK
+545 KLIDDAVKEYKK

-569 DEKEYKEFVKEKE
+569 DENEYKEFVKEKE

-607 ISSGNQLANIENN
+607 ISSGNKLANIENN

-665 KKFQDEPSFSKKQP
+665 KKFEDEPSFSKKQP

-685 RSNNSFAKGSSGG
+685 
-698 GITPGS
+698 
-704 VKAAPSTSSRS
+704 APSTSSRS

-742 ILKSPIISGSAK
+742 ILKSPIIGGSAK
-754 FPNVDTDRVNKF
+754 FSANVDTDRVNKF

-772 NAQKAVNEA
+772 NAQKAGNEA

-792 DIKTGKV
+792 DIKAGKV

-814 KLSLKDDINVS
+814 KLSLKDDINAS

-859 KDDFVGVSQVGSG
+859 KDDFVGVSQIGSG

>member
-1 MAAPMQDNNADLN
+1 MENENGMNNNNLNNNIDLN
-14 NNGIPD
+14 NNGVPD
-20 KFEYTEQVDLQN
+20 KFEYQDAVDLSN
-32 FQHQGNAFDDAY
+32 FQPQGNAFDDAY

-51 KNIPDYKSYQWFR
+51 KRIPDYKSYQWFR

-91 LPEGSDIQKEA
+91 LPEGSEIQKEA
-102 EQLYDNNP
+102 EQLYDDNP
-110 HNDEVNNEAIQNWFS
+110 NNDEVNNEAIQNWFS
-125 VKDREAEGIKMPSGE
+125 VKDREAEDIKMPSGE

-190 AEDVENIIE
+190 AGDVENIVE

-212 NGISQNDVEPLA
+212 NGISQSDVEPLA
-224 KEVNQLSDNNHYN
+224 KEVDQLSDNNLYN

-287 EFEENKK
+287 ELEENQKN
-294 HAYDDDHNIVDFYDL
+294 AIDDGNNIVDFYDL
-309 VSEITSNGTPWE
+309 VSEITLNDLPFTWK
-321 DSKVDS
+321 DTKVDS
-327 IYKYYNKRM
+327 LYKYYNKRM
-336 SKFGPGKQRKELY
+336 SKLGEGEQKRELY
-349 DKMIRSM
+349 DKMIRSI
-356 MNEIQKHPEEYAEA
+356 MNEIQKHPEEYAEE
-370 IDNFEGSIGLSAY
+370 IDNFEGSIGLSTY

-392 DSNWHTRQNLV
+392 DSNWHTRQDLV
-403 DENELFDFSHNLFDM
+403 DENELFDFSHNLFDI

-427 TNEAFEISNDPL
+427 ANQAFEISNDPL

-455 WDEEAAKAGMPSYSD
+455 WDEEAAKSGMPSYSD

-506 NYKAALVATK
+506 NYKAALVASK
-516 LSDKDLQNDNLVKY
+516 LSDKDLQNSNLIKY
-530 VMRSFRSRKSDEQNE
+530 VMGNFRSRKSDEQNE
-545 KLIDNAVKEYKK
+545 KLIDDAVKEYKK

-569 DEKEYKEFVKEKE
+569 DENEYKEFVKEKE

-595 FEMVDNPNDLPA
+595 FEMADNPNDLPA
-607 ISSGNQLANIENN
+607 ISSGNKLANIENN

-665 KKFQDEPSFSKKQP
+665 KKFNFDDPSFSKKQQ

-685 RSNNSFAKGSSGG
+685 TS
-698 GITPGS
+698 
-704 VKAAPSTSSRS
+704 STSSRS
-715 NNSFAKGSS
+715 NNSFEKYGS
-724 GGGITPGSVK
+724 GGSITPGSVK

-772 NAQKAVNEA
+772 NTQKVDNEV
-781 GADIKQSNSKK
+781 GADIKQNNAKK
-792 DIKTGKV
+792 DIKAGKV

-814 KLSLKDDINVS
+814 KLSLKDDLNIS

-880 FIKKNPGAIKML
+880 FIKKNPGAVKML

>member
-1 MAAPMQDNNADLN
+1 MDELMQDNNTDLN

-20 KFEYTEQVDLQN
+20 KFEYQDAADVSGLQP
-32 FQHQGNAFDDAY
+32 QGNAFDNAY

-51 KNIPDYKSYQWFR
+51 KYIPDYKSYQWFR

-79 NKIESGAITPEM
+79 NKIESGEITPEM
-91 LPEGSDIQKEA
+91 LPEGSEIQKEA

-110 HNDEVNNEAIQNWFS
+110 NNDEVNNEAIQNWFS

-190 AEDVENIIE
+190 AEDVENIVE

-212 NGISQNDVEPLA
+212 NGISQSDVEPLA
-224 KEVNQLSDNNHYN
+224 KEVDQLSDNNPYN

-294 HAYDDDHNIVDFYDL
+294 NDIENDDNIVDFYDL
-309 VSEITSNGTPWE
+309 VSEITSNDLPFTWK
-321 DSKVDS
+321 DTKVDS

-336 SKFGPGKQRKELY
+336 SKFGVGTQKRELY
-349 DKMIRSM
+349 DKMVRSI
-356 MNEIQKHPEEYAEA
+356 MNEIKKHPDVYAEE
-370 IDNFEGSIGLSAY
+370 INNFEGSIGLSNY
-383 LGKAINYDT
+383 LGEAINYNT

-418 EKLKREGFT
+418 EKLKREGFSS
-427 TNEAFEISNDPL
+427 NQAFEISNDPL

-444 NNKGSEKLRAI
+444 NNKGGEKLRAI

-470 LVKEFSNQKDDAATF
+470 LVKEFSNQKDDSATF

-516 LSDKDLQNDNLVKY
+516 LSDKDLQNDNLIKY

-607 ISSGNQLANIENN
+607 ISSGNQLANIDED
-620 NSKDVIEVDYT
+620 SKDLIEVDYT
-631 VISDVADNADKEEL
+631 VISDVADYADKEEL

-665 KKFQDEPSFSKKQP
+665 KKLHFDEPSFDKKQP

-685 RSNNSFAKGSSGG
+685 NS
-698 GITPGS
+698 
-704 VKAAPSTSSRS
+704 STSSRS

-724 GGGITPGSVK
+724 GGSITPGSVK

-742 ILKSPIISGSAK
+742 ILKSPIIGGSVK
-754 FPNVDTDRVNKF
+754 FNSNIDTDRVNKF

-772 NAQKAVNEA
+772 NTQKSGNEVDA
-781 GADIKQSNSKK
+781 GIKQNNAKK
-792 DIKTGKV
+792 DIKAGKV

>member
-1 MAAPMQDNNADLN
+1 MDATMQENNNIDLN
-14 NNGIPD
+14 NNGVPD

-32 FQHQGNAFDDAY
+32 FQPQGNAFDDAY
-44 TSEEQIA
+44 MSEEQIA
-51 KNIPDYKSYQWFR
+51 KNIPDYRQYQWFR

-79 NKIESGAITPEM
+79 N
-91 LPEGSDIQKEA
+91 
-102 EQLYDNNP
+102 
-110 HNDEVNNEAIQNWFS
+110 
-125 VKDREAEGIKMPSGE
+125 
-140 DNNFAYDYDDEEAIK
+140 AIK
-155 QYIPNYKDYKWYQ
+155 
-168 QPTTGKFYSL
+168 S
-178 GEKLENAIETNN
+178 NN
-190 AEDVENIIE
+190 AEDVENIVK

-212 NGISQNDVEPLA
+212 NGISQSDVEPLA
-224 KEVNQLSDNNHYN
+224 KEVDQLLYDSNPYN

-265 KSKIDEK
+265 KAKIDEK

-287 EFEENKK
+287 ELEENQKN
-294 HAYDDDHNIVDFYDL
+294 AIDDGNNIVDFYDL
-309 VSEITSNGTPWE
+309 VSEITLNDLPITWK
-321 DSKVDS
+321 DTKVDS
-327 IYKYYNKRM
+327 LYKYYNKRM
-336 SKFGPGKQRKELY
+336 SKLGEGEQKRELY

-356 MNEIQKHPEEYAEA
+356 MNEIQKHPEEYAEE
-370 IDNFEGSIGLSAY
+370 IDNFEGSIGLSTY

-403 DENELFDFSHNLFDM
+403 DENELFDFSHNLFDI

-427 TNEAFEISNDPL
+427 ANQAFEISNDPL

-455 WDEEAAKAGMPSYSD
+455 WDEEATKAGMPLYSD

-506 NYKAALVATK
+506 NYKAALVASK
-516 LSDKDLQNDNLVKY
+516 LSDKDLQNSNLIKY
-530 VMRSFRSRKSDEQNE
+530 VMGNFRSRKSDEQNE
-545 KLIDNAVKEYKK
+545 KLIDDAVKEYKK

-607 ISSGNQLANIENN
+607 ISSGNQLANIDEEN
-620 NSKDVIEVDYT
+620 KDIIEVESTIEDAIT
-631 VISDVADNADKEEL
+631 DVADNADKEEL

-665 KKFQDEPSFSKKQP
+665 KKFNFDEPSFSKKQT

-685 RSNNSFAKGSSGG
+685 TSSTSSRSDNSFAKGSSGG
-698 GITPGS
+698 SITPGS
-704 VKAAPSTSSRS
+704 
-715 NNSFAKGSS
+715 
-724 GGGITPGSVK
+724 IK

-742 ILKSPIISGSAK
+742 ILKSPIIGGSAK
-754 FPNVDTDRVNKF
+754 FSANVDSDRINKF

-772 NAQKAVNEA
+772 NTQKDGNEV

-814 KLSLKDDINVS
+814 KLSLKDDINIS
-825 SIKERIILLSK
+825 SIKERILLLSK

-880 FIKKNPGAIKML
+880 FIKKNPGAVKML

>member
-1 MAAPMQDNNADLN
+1 MAAPMQDNNIDLN
-14 NNGIPD
+14 NNGVPD
-20 KFEYTEQVDLQN
+20 KFEYKDAVDLSN
-32 FQHQGNAFDDAY
+32 FQPQGNAFDDAY

-102 EQLYDNNP
+102 EHLYDNNP
-110 HNDEVNNEAIQNWFS
+110 YNDEVNNEAIQNWFS

-178 GEKLENAIETNN
+178 GEKLENAIDTNN
-190 AEDVENIIE
+190 AEDVENIVE

-212 NGISQNDVEPLA
+212 NGISQSDVEPLA

-265 KSKIDEK
+265 KAKIDEK

-287 EFEENKK
+287 DFDENQKN
-294 HAYDDDHNIVDFYDL
+294 AYYNNYDYDEKIIDFPDL
-309 VSEITSNGTPWE
+309 VAEIISNGLPSDWE
-321 DSKVDS
+321 DTKVDS
-327 IYKYYNKRM
+327 LYKYYNKRM
-336 SKFGPGKQRKELY
+336 SKFGEGEPKRELY
-349 DKMIRSM
+349 DKMVHSM
-356 MNEIQKHPEEYAEA
+356 MNEIRKHPDLYAEGLDEFEYAF
-370 IDNFEGSIGLSAY
+370 DLSTY
-383 LGKAINYDT
+383 LGKAIDYGI

-403 DENELFDFSHNLFDM
+403 DENELFDFSHNLFDVK
-418 EKLKREGFT
+418 KLKREGFT
-427 TNEAFEISNDPL
+427 ANQAFEISNDPL

-506 NYKAALVATK
+506 NYKAALVASK
-516 LSDKDLQNDNLVKY
+516 LSDKDLQNSNLIKY
-530 VMRSFRSRKSDEQNE
+530 VMGNFRSRKSDEQNE
-545 KLIDNAVKEYKK
+545 KLIDDAVKEYKK

-665 KKFQDEPSFSKKQP
+665 KKFEFDEPSFSKKHP

-685 RSNNSFAKGSSGG
+685 
-698 GITPGS
+698 
-704 VKAAPSTSSRS
+704 APSTSSRS

-754 FPNVDTDRVNKF
+754 FSANVDTDRVNKF

-772 NAQKAVNEA
+772 NAQKAGNEA

-792 DIKTGKV
+792 YIKTGKV

-808 SSGGSG
+808 SSRGSG

-836 SWESDEEGNRT
+836 SWEFDEEGNRT

-872 IKRQSIES
+872 IKRQGIES

>member
-1 MAAPMQDNNADLN
+1 MAAPMQDNNIDLN
-14 NNGIPD
+14 NNGVPD
-20 KFEYTEQVDLQN
+20 KFEYKDAADVSGLQP
-32 FQHQGNAFDDAY
+32 QGNAFDNAY

-51 KNIPDYKSYQWFR
+51 KYIPDYKSYQWFR

-110 HNDEVNNEAIQNWFS
+110 
-125 VKDREAEGIKMPSGE
+125 
-140 DNNFAYDYDDEEAIK
+140 
-155 QYIPNYKDYKWYQ
+155 
-168 QPTTGKFYSL
+168 
-178 GEKLENAIETNN
+178 
-190 AEDVENIIE
+190 
-199 SNPEALQEVVDAD
+199 
-212 NGISQNDVEPLA
+212 
-224 KEVNQLSDNNHYN
+224 YN

-265 KSKIDEK
+265 KAKIDEK

-278 LIEEQRAAL
+278 LIEEQKAAL
-287 EFEENKK
+287 ELEENQKN
-294 HAYDDDHNIVDFYDL
+294 AIDDGNNIVDFYDL
-309 VSEITSNGTPWE
+309 VSEITLNDLPITWK
-321 DSKVDS
+321 DTKVDS
-327 IYKYYNKRM
+327 LYKYYNKRM
-336 SKFGPGKQRKELY
+336 SKLGEGEQKRELY

-356 MNEIQKHPEEYAEA
+356 MNEIQKHPEEYAEE
-370 IDNFEGSIGLSAY
+370 IDNFEGSIGLSTY

-403 DENELFDFSHNLFDM
+403 DENELFDFSHNLFDI

-427 TNEAFEISNDPL
+427 ANQAFEISNDPL

-506 NYKAALVATK
+506 NYKAALVASK
-516 LSDKDLQNDNLVKY
+516 LSDKDLQNSNLIKY
-530 VMRSFRSRKSDEQNE
+530 VMGNFRSRKSDEQNE
-545 KLIDNAVKEYKK
+545 KLIDDAVKEYKK

-569 DEKEYKEFVKEKE
+569 DENEYKEFVKEKE

-607 ISSGNQLANIENN
+607 ISSGNKLANIENN

-665 KKFQDEPSFSKKQP
+665 KKFEDEPSFSKKQP

-685 RSNNSFAKGSSGG
+685 
-698 GITPGS
+698 
-704 VKAAPSTSSRS
+704 APSTSSRS

-742 ILKSPIISGSAK
+742 ILKSPIIGGSAK
-754 FPNVDTDRVNKF
+754 FSANVDTDRVNKF

-772 NAQKAVNEA
+772 NAQKAGNEA

-792 DIKTGKV
+792 DIKAGKV

-814 KLSLKDDINVS
+814 KLSLKDDINAS

-859 KDDFVGVSQVGSG
+859 KDDFVGVSQIGSG

>member
-1 MAAPMQDNNADLN
+1 MNDILNSSDLN

-20 KFEYTEQVDLQN
+20 WAES
-32 FQHQGNAFDDAY
+32 FDR
-44 TSEEQIA
+44 
-51 KNIPDYKSYQWFR
+51 KSANR
-64 EPNEGYFYSYGQKLE
+64 P
-79 NKIESGAITPEM
+79 
-91 LPEGSDIQKEA
+91 LPE
-102 EQLYDNNP
+102 
-110 HNDEVNNEAIQNWFS
+110 
-125 VKDREAEGIKMPSGE
+125 GE
-140 DNNFAYDYDDEEAIK
+140 DNNFAYEYESEDAIK
-155 QYIPNYKDYKWYQ
+155 QYIPNFREYKWYQ
-168 QPTTGKFYSL
+168 QPDTKMFYSY

-190 AEDVENIIE
+190 AGDVENIIE

-212 NGISQNDVEPLA
+212 NGISQSDVEPLA
-224 KEVNQLSDNNHYN
+224 KEVEQIYDNNQHN
-237 NEINNEAV
+237 DEINNEAV
-245 NDTIKEINN
+245 NDTIKDVNN
-254 DSFFDNFLEEQ
+254 DTFFDNFLEEQ
-265 KSKIDEK
+265 KAKIDEK

-287 EFEENKK
+287 ELEENQKN
-294 HAYDDDHNIVDFYDL
+294 AIDDGNNIVDFYDL
-309 VSEITSNGTPWE
+309 VAEITLNDLPITWK
-321 DSKVDS
+321 DTKVDNL
-327 IYKYYNKRM
+327 YKYYNRRM
-336 SKFGPGKQRKELY
+336 SKLGEGEQKRELY

-356 MNEIQKHPEEYAEA
+356 MNEIQKHPEEYAEE
-370 IDNFEGSIGLSAY
+370 IDNFEGSIGLSGY
-383 LGKAINYDT
+383 LGEAINYNT
-392 DSNWHTRQNLV
+392 ESNWHKRQDLV
-403 DENELFDFSHNLFDM
+403 DENQLFDFSHNIFDV

-427 TNEAFEISNDPL
+427 ANQAFEISNDPL

-506 NYKAALVATK
+506 NYKAALVASK
-516 LSDKDLQNDNLVKY
+516 LSDKDLQNSNLIKY
-530 VMRSFRSRKSDEQNE
+530 VMGNFRSRKSDEQNE
-545 KLIDNAVKEYKK
+545 KLIDDAVKEYKK

-607 ISSGNQLANIENN
+607 LSSGNKLANINED
-620 NSKDVIEVDYT
+620 SKDLIEVDYT
-631 VISDVADNADKEEL
+631 ILSDVADNADKEEL

-665 KKFQDEPSFSKKQP
+665 KKLNIDEPTFSKKQP
-679 TEKTSS
+679 VEKESSTS
-685 RSNNSFAKGSSGG
+685 
-698 GITPGS
+698 
-704 VKAAPSTSSRS
+704 STSSRS
-715 NNSFAKGSS
+715 NNSFAKGGS
-724 GGGITPGSVK
+724 GGSITPGSVK
-734 AAPKIGDT
+734 AAPKIGET

-754 FPNVDTDRVNKF
+754 FSANVDTDRVNKF

-772 NAQKAVNEA
+772 NAQKAGNEV
-781 GADIKQSNSKK
+781 GADIKQSNTKK
-792 DIKTGKV
+792 DIKAGKV

-859 KDDFVGVSQVGSG
+859 KDDFVGVSQIGSG

-880 FIKKNPGAIKML
+880 FIKKNPGAVKML

>member
-1 MAAPMQDNNADLN
+1 MEELMQDNNTDLN
-14 NNGIPD
+14 NNGVPD
-20 KFEYTEQVDLQN
+20 KFEYQDAADVSG
-32 FQHQGNAFDDAY
+32 FQPQGNAFDDAY

-51 KNIPDYKSYQWFR
+51 KIIPDYKSYQWFR

-110 HNDEVNNEAIQNWFS
+110 NNDEVNNEAMQNWFS

-190 AEDVENIIE
+190 AEDVENIVE

-212 NGISQNDVEPLA
+212 NGISQSDVEPLA
-224 KEVNQLSDNNHYN
+224 KEVDQLSDSNPYN

-245 NDTIKEINN
+245 NDTIKEIND

-265 KSKIDEK
+265 KAKIDEK
-272 PKVDNS
+272 PKFDNS
-278 LIEEQRAAL
+278 IYEEQRAAL
-287 EFEENKK
+287 DFEENKK
-294 HAYDDDHNIVDFYDL
+294 KATPMYNSIYDDSYVEFSDL
-309 VSEITSNGTPWE
+309 LADIISQDVPWE
-321 DSKVDS
+321 DSKVES

-336 SKFGPGKQRKELY
+336 SKFGSVEKRRELRN
-349 DKMIRSM
+349 KMIRSM
-356 MNEIQKHPEEYAEA
+356 MKEIQKHPQEYAEY
-370 IDNFEGSIGLSAY
+370 IDNYEGSIGLSNY
-383 LGKAINYDT
+383 LGKAIDYGT
-392 DSNWHTRQNLV
+392 DSNWYTRQNLV

-418 EKLKREGFT
+418 EKLKRDGFT
-427 TNEAFEISNDPL
+427 VNQAFEISEDPL

-506 NYKAALVATK
+506 NYKAALVASK
-516 LSDKDLQNDNLVKY
+516 LSDKDLQNSNLIKY
-530 VMRSFRSRKSDEQNE
+530 VMGNFRSRKSDEQNE
-545 KLIDNAVKEYKK
+545 KLIDDAVKEYKK

-685 RSNNSFAKGSSGG
+685 
-698 GITPGS
+698 
-704 VKAAPSTSSRS
+704 APSTSSRS

-724 GGGITPGSVK
+724 GGSITPGSVK

-742 ILKSPIISGSAK
+742 ILKSPIIGGSIK
-754 FPNVDTDRVNKF
+754 FSANVDSDRINKF

-772 NAQKAVNEA
+772 NTQKYGNEVDA
-781 GADIKQSNSKK
+781 GIKQNNAKK
-792 DIKTGKV
+792 DIKAGK
-799 ALPSGDSNG
+799 ATLPSGDSNG
-808 SSGGSG
+808 RSGGSG
-814 KLSLKDDINVS
+814 KLSLKDDINVL
-825 SIKERIILLSK
+825 SIKERILFLSK
-836 SWESDEEGNRT
+836 SWEFDEEGNRT

-880 FIKKNPGAIKML
+880 FIKKNPGAVKML

>member
-1 MAAPMQDNNADLN
+1 MAAPMQDNNIDLN

-20 KFEYTEQVDLQN
+20 KFEYKDAVDLSN
-32 FQHQGNAFDDAY
+32 FQPQGNAFDDAY

-51 KNIPDYKSYQWFR
+51 KRIPDYKSYQWFR

-79 NKIESGAITPEM
+79 NMIESGAITPEM
-91 LPEGSDIQKEA
+91 LPEGSEIQKEA
-102 EQLYDNNP
+102 EQLYDNNLY
-110 HNDEVNNEAIQNWFS
+110 NDEVSNEAIQNWFS

-178 GEKLENAIETNN
+178 GEKLENAIESNN
-190 AEDVENIIE
+190 AEDVENIVE
-199 SNPEALQEVVDAD
+199 SNPEALQEVADAD
-212 NGISQNDVEPLA
+212 NGISQSDVEPLA
-224 KEVNQLSDNNHYN
+224 KEVNQLSDNNPYN
-237 NEINNEAV
+237 NEINNEVV

-265 KSKIDEK
+265 KAKIDEK

-278 LIEEQRAAL
+278 LIEEQREAL
-287 EFEENKK
+287 ELEENQKN
-294 HAYDDDHNIVDFYDL
+294 AIDDGNNIVDFYDL
-309 VSEITSNGTPWE
+309 VQEITLNDLPITWK
-321 DSKVDS
+321 DTKVDS
-327 IYKYYNKRM
+327 LYKYYNKRM
-336 SKFGPGKQRKELY
+336 SKLGEGEQKRELY
-349 DKMIRSM
+349 DKMIRSI
-356 MNEIQKHPEEYAEA
+356 MNEIQKHPEEYAEE
-370 IDNFEGSIGLSAY
+370 IDNFEGSIGLSTY

-403 DENELFDFSHNLFDM
+403 DENELFDFSHNLFDI

-427 TNEAFEISNDPL
+427 ANQAFEISNDPL

-455 WDEEAAKAGMPSYSD
+455 WDEEADKAGMPSYSD

-506 NYKAALVATK
+506 NYKAALVASK
-516 LSDKDLQNDNLVKY
+516 LSDKDLQNSNLIKY
-530 VMRSFRSRKSDEQNE
+530 VMGNFRSRKSDEQNE
-545 KLIDNAVKEYKK
+545 KLIDDAVKEYKK

-569 DEKEYKEFVKEKE
+569 DENEYKEFVKEKE

-607 ISSGNQLANIENN
+607 ISSGNQLANIDED
-620 NSKDVIEVDYT
+620 SKDVIEVDYT

-665 KKFQDEPSFSKKQP
+665 KKFNFDEPSFSKKQP

-685 RSNNSFAKGSSGG
+685 TS
-698 GITPGS
+698 
-704 VKAAPSTSSRS
+704 STSSRS

-742 ILKSPIISGSAK
+742 ILKSPIIVGSAK
-754 FPNVDTDRVNKF
+754 FNSNVDTDRVNKF

-772 NAQKAVNEA
+772 NAQKAGNEA

-836 SWESDEEGNRT
+836 SWDFDEEDNRT
-847 SKNKYLPFKFIV
+847 SKDKYLPFKFIV

-880 FIKKNPGAIKML
+880 FIKKNPGAVKML

>member
-1 MAAPMQDNNADLN
+1 MEELMQDNNADLN
-14 NNGIPD
+14 NNGVPD
-20 KFEYTEQVDLQN
+20 KFEYKDAVDLSN
-32 FQHQGNAFDDAY
+32 FQPQGNAFDDAY

-51 KNIPDYKSYQWFR
+51 KRIPDYKSYQWFR

-102 EQLYDNNP
+102 EQLYDDNPYNN
-110 HNDEVNNEAIQNWFS
+110 EVSNEAIQNWFS

-178 GEKLENAIETNN
+178 GEKLENAIDTNN
-190 AEDVENIIE
+190 AEDVENIVE

-212 NGISQNDVEPLA
+212 NGISQSDVEPLA
-224 KEVNQLSDNNHYN
+224 KEVDQLSDNSPYN

-265 KSKIDEK
+265 KAKIDEK
-272 PKVDNS
+272 PKVDKS
-278 LIEEQRAAL
+278 IIEEQRADS
-287 EFEENKK
+287 EFEENNK
-294 HAYDDDHNIVDFYDL
+294 HAYDDDYNLLDFYDL
-309 VSEITSNGTPWE
+309 VSEITLNDLPLTWK
-321 DSKVDS
+321 DTKVDS
-327 IYKYYNKRM
+327 IYKYYNKKM
-336 SKFGPGKQRKELY
+336 SKFGPGKTKKELY
-349 DKMIRSM
+349 NKMIHSM
-356 MNEIQKHPEEYAEA
+356 VNEIKKHPDIYAEE

-383 LGKAINYDT
+383 LGKVLNYDT
-392 DSNWHTRQNLV
+392 DINWYARQNLV
-403 DENELFDFSHNLFDM
+403 DENKLFDFSHNLFDM
-418 EKLKREGFT
+418 GKLRREGFT
-427 TNEAFEISNDPL
+427 ASQAFEISNDPL

-506 NYKAALVATK
+506 NYKAALVASK
-516 LSDKDLQNDNLVKY
+516 LSDKDLQNSNLIKY
-530 VMRSFRSRKSDEQNE
+530 VMGNFRSRKSDEQNE
-545 KLIDNAVKEYKK
+545 KLIDDAVKEYKK

-569 DEKEYKEFVKEKE
+569 DENEYKEFVKEKE

-665 KKFQDEPSFSKKQP
+665 KKFEDEPSFSKKQP

-685 RSNNSFAKGSSGG
+685 
-698 GITPGS
+698 
-704 VKAAPSTSSRS
+704 APSNSSRS

-734 AAPKIGDT
+734 AAPKIGGSGGGITPGSVKAAPKIGDT
-742 ILKSPIISGSAK
+742 ILKSPIIGGSAK
-754 FPNVDTDRVNKF
+754 FSANVDTDRVNKF

-772 NAQKAVNEA
+772 NAQKAGNEA

-880 FIKKNPGAIKML
+880 FIKKNPSAIKML

>member
-1 MAAPMQDNNADLN
+1 MAAPMQDNNIDLN

-20 KFEYTEQVDLQN
+20 KFEYKDAVDLSN
-32 FQHQGNAFDDAY
+32 FQPQGNAFDDAY

-51 KNIPDYKSYQWFR
+51 KRIPDYKSYQWFR

-79 NKIESGAITPEM
+79 NMIESGAITPEM
-91 LPEGSDIQKEA
+91 LPEGSEIQKEA
-102 EQLYDNNP
+102 EQLYDNNLY
-110 HNDEVNNEAIQNWFS
+110 NDEVSNEAIQNWFS

-178 GEKLENAIETNN
+178 GEKLENAIESNN
-190 AEDVENIIE
+190 AEDVENIVE

-212 NGISQNDVEPLA
+212 NGISQSDVEPLA
-224 KEVNQLSDNNHYN
+224 KEVNQLSDNNPYN
-237 NEINNEAV
+237 NEINNEVV

-265 KSKIDEK
+265 KAKIDEK

-287 EFEENKK
+287 ELEENQKN
-294 HAYDDDHNIVDFYDL
+294 AIDDGNNIVDFYDL
-309 VSEITSNGTPWE
+309 VQEITLNDLPITWK
-321 DSKVDS
+321 DTKVDS
-327 IYKYYNKRM
+327 LYKYYNKRM
-336 SKFGPGKQRKELY
+336 SKLGEGEQKRELY
-349 DKMIRSM
+349 DKMIRSI
-356 MNEIQKHPEEYAEA
+356 MNEIQKHPEEYAEE
-370 IDNFEGSIGLSAY
+370 IDNFEGSIGLSTY

-403 DENELFDFSHNLFDM
+403 DENELFDFSHNLFDI

-427 TNEAFEISNDPL
+427 ANQAFEISNDPL

-506 NYKAALVATK
+506 NYKAALVASK
-516 LSDKDLQNDNLVKY
+516 LSDKDLQNSNLIKY
-530 VMRSFRSRKSDEQNE
+530 VMGNFRSRKSDEQNE
-545 KLIDNAVKEYKK
+545 KLIDDAVKEYKK

-569 DEKEYKEFVKEKE
+569 DENEYKEFVKEKE

-607 ISSGNQLANIENN
+607 ISSGNQLANIDED
-620 NSKDVIEVDYT
+620 SKDVIEVDYT

-665 KKFQDEPSFSKKQP
+665 KKFNFDEPSFSKKQP

-685 RSNNSFAKGSSGG
+685 TS
-698 GITPGS
+698 
-704 VKAAPSTSSRS
+704 STSSRS

-742 ILKSPIISGSAK
+742 ILKSPIIVGSAK
-754 FPNVDTDRVNKF
+754 FNSNVDTDRVNKF

-772 NAQKAVNEA
+772 NAQKAGNEA

-836 SWESDEEGNRT
+836 SWDFDEEDNRT
-847 SKNKYLPFKFIV
+847 SKDKYLPFKFIV

-880 FIKKNPGAIKML
+880 FIKKNPGAVKML